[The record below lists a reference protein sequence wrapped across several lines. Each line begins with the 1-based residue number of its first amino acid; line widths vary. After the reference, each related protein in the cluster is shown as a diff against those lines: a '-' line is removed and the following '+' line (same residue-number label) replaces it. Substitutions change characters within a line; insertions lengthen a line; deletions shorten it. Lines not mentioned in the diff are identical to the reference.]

1 MGPQRN
7 QMRQYRRVRTAFR
20 VRRREEGS
28 FCNCNRRNEGV
39 VRQSDRGRGRHNI
52 RESETKGREGRVESC
67 ELDQLHGRLRHTL
80 PKCTFGSAAHSLRHY
95 DAGRPNHA
103 HGGGGGRTHSTETGG
118 RDSQK
123 RPNSLTASL
132 TGWQCVSLMSEL
144 LNATGR
150 SRGVNA
156 PFACLDLAPSRD
168 PVPGVRLTI
177 SRCQKTAINPS
188 STLPRTCVVGCTVLS
203 AHFGKR

>member
-7 QMRQYRRVRTAFR
+7 QMRHTRGSVRSIVACGRRLGCDGERKEVSVIAIDVMKGLCDSWTERTAQYSR
-20 VRRREEGS
+20 
-28 FCNCNRRNEGV
+28 
-39 VRQSDRGRGRHNI
+39 

-95 DAGRPNHA
+95 DGCGRPNHA
-103 HGGGGGRTHSTETGG
+103 HGGGGGTHSTETGG

-132 TGWQCVSLMSEL
+132 TGSV
-144 LNATGR
+144 
-150 SRGVNA
+150 
-156 PFACLDLAPSRD
+156 CL
-168 PVPGVRLTI
+168 
-177 SRCQKTAINPS
+177 
-188 STLPRTCVVGCTVLS
+188 
-203 AHFGKR
+203 